1 MKNIDINA
9 NNAKTFLENIHYLDC
24 AVIRQMI
31 RDLGS
36 QNEEIRKDAYADF
49 GIDEQGNP
57 VAYEEPFFLTKDGRN
72 AYREARENIVESVKN
87 GTVKQYIWNAIN
99 LMVYT
104 QMEVKRNER

>member
-9 NNAKTFLENIHYLDC
+9 KTFLENVHYLDC
-24 AVIRQMI
+24 AVIRQLI

-36 QNEEIRKDAYADF
+36 PNEEIRKEAYADF
-49 GIDEQGNP
+49 GIDEHGKP
-57 VAYEEPFFLTKDGRN
+57 VVYEEPFFLTKEGKS
-72 AYREARENIVESVKN
+72 AYRIARDNIVQAIKD
-87 GTVKQYIWNAIN
+87 GTIKQYIWNAIN